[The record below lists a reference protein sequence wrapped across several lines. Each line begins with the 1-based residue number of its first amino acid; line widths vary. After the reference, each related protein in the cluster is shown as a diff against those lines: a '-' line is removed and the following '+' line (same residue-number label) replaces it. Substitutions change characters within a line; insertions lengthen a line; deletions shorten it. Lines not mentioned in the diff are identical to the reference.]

1 MAPADLVVLALL
13 AVAALRGLFL
23 GLVREVLSLAALA
36 GACVA
41 VRLLAVPGGAWLH
54 EASGAKLG
62 PLLAQVIAGAALV
75 VAVLAAGALLARIV
89 RMGARAVGLGW
100 LDRGAGGV
108 LGAAEGALLA
118 ALLLLVAAAAL
129 GRDHPLLEESRA
141 FAAVERMEKLA
152 RQRIDELPP
161 VAAPPSGR
169 KL

>member
-1 MAPADLVVLALL
+1 MAPADLAVLALL
-13 AVAALRGLFL
+13 GIAALRGLFL

-36 GACVA
+36 GAVVA
-41 VRLLAVPGGAWLH
+41 VRLLAGPGGAWLR
-54 EASGAKLG
+54 EAGLGKLD
-62 PLLAQVIAGAALV
+62 PLLAQVIAGAAV
-75 VAVLAAGALLARIV
+75 AVAVLVAGALLARVV

-108 LGAAEGALLA
+108 LGAAEGALVA
-118 ALLLLVAAAAL
+118 GLLLLLAAAAL

-141 FAAVERMEKLA
+141 FGAAQRVERLA
-152 RQRIDELPP
+152 RERIQGLPP